1 MSETKHTPGPWR
13 YNIETG
19 YRKID
24 VVTAENAN
32 LIAELPF
39 SGSMAPEANARL
51 IAAAPDML
59 EALEAVIGS
68 HEALVIKD
76 KPLPDARFETVSTE
90 AIAAAR
96 AALAKA
102 EGRS

>member
-51 IAAAPDML
+51 IAACPTMYAYIAKKAQD
-59 EALEAVIGS
+59 G
-68 HEALVIKD
+68 
-76 KPLPDARFETVSTE
+76 DADATR
-90 AIAAAR
+90 IL
-96 AALAKA
+96 AAL
-102 EGRS
+102 